1 MKFKDTVLK
10 SYPTGSRYIC
20 NPPVMDT
27 DKDTVFLVNG
37 FYDFAQ
43 MLRDDG
49 WEDCGIQYEGIG
61 EFQAFRKGED
71 NYIVTED
78 PEFFKCY
85 VKATEAAKAL
95 NLLNK
100 DDRITLFQ
108 TVYLAG
114 YGYDGF
120 RTDFSTNGI
129 LADDDF
135 PWQWGG
141 VGAEVAE
148 RIDGIEVNPF

>member
-1 MKFKDTVLK
+1 MKFEDTVLK

-114 YGYDGF
+114 HGYDGF
-120 RTDFSTNGI
+120 RTDFPAFGI
-129 LADDDF
+129 PGEWEFNEELGWVAPAD
-135 PWQWGG
+135 
-141 VGAEVAE
+141 VE
-148 RIDGIEVNPF
+148 RIDGFEVNPF